1 MTNFLMVIYDRLLAS
16 RSTSSRVYST
26 HDFCFCF
33 FFSLLVFQWKFWAG
47 HELNLIPWI
56 NCLTPSSRLI
66 LLRITEEWQ
75 FNLDRLSCSLGR
87 CQIFGTAELSCH
99 RGPPKVCNTILG
111 NSLPPSHDINFR
123 GPFLE
128 RPSKGPVTFRAARQ
142 ILKLKPPE

>member
-26 HDFCFCF
+26 HDFCSFF

-56 NCLTPSSRLI
+56 NCLTPSSRLN
-66 LLRITEEWQ
+66 LL
-75 FNLDRLSCSLGR
+75 LGR
-87 CQIFGTAELSCH
+87 CQILGTAELSCH

-111 NSLPPSHDINFR
+111 NSLPPSQDINFR

-128 RPSKGPVTFRAARQ
+128 RPSKGPVTFRAGRQ

>member
-16 RSTSSRVYST
+16 RSTSGRVYST
-26 HDFCFCF
+26 HDFCSFF

-56 NCLTPSSRLI
+56 NCLTPSSRLN
-66 LLRITEEWQ
+66 LL
-75 FNLDRLSCSLGR
+75 LGR

-128 RPSKGPVTFRAARQ
+128 RPSKGPVTFRAGRQ